1 MNSRESKGKLKIM
14 NASTKTNLVLDLT
27 IFTAFLAIASPKL
40 TGNTI
45 HEWLAVAFG
54 AAIVTHLLFH
64 WRWLV
69 NVTTKFFQNFFNQ
82 SRLNYVVDLL
92 FFLAMT
98 GALLSGLMIS
108 KDVISFLGI
117 QLNVSHSWESLHRL
131 ASDTSVILLGIHFSL
146 HWKWIVTNVGRYVV
160 SPIASLFKVR
170 EQKPV
175 VSMTLQTS
183 KEK

>member
-1 MNSRESKGKLKIM
+1 M

-45 HEWLAVAFG
+45 HEWLGVAFG
-54 AAIVTHLLFH
+54 ATIVTHLLFH
-64 WRWLV
+64 WKWIV

-82 SRLNYVVDLL
+82 SRLNYIVDLL
-92 FFLAMT
+92 FFFAMT
-98 GALLSGLMIS
+98 ATLFSGLMIS
-108 KDVISFLGI
+108 KDVMSFFGI

-131 ASDTSVILLGIHFSL
+131 VSDFSVILLGIHFAL
-146 HWKWIVTNVGRYVV
+146 HWKWIVTNVSRYIV
-160 SPIASLFKVR
+160 SPVASLFKPR

-175 VSMTLQTS
+175 VSMTFQPS

>member
-1 MNSRESKGKLKIM
+1 M

-27 IFTAFLAIASPKL
+27 IFTAFLAVASPRL

-45 HEWLAVAFG
+45 HEWLSVAFG

-64 WRWLV
+64 WKWLV
-69 NVTTKFFQNFFNQ
+69 EVTTKFFKNFFNQ

-98 GALLSGLMIS
+98 LALFSGLMIS
-108 KDVISFLGI
+108 KDVMSFFGI
-117 QLNVSHSWESLHRL
+117 QLDVSRSWKTLHNL
-131 ASDTSVILLGIHFSL
+131 TSDASIILLGIHSAL
-146 HWKWIVTNVGRYVV
+146 HWKWIVANIKRYVF
-160 SPIASLFKVR
+160 SPLAAIFKPR

-175 VSMTLQTS
+175 IALTLQTQ

>member
-1 MNSRESKGKLKIM
+1 M

-27 IFTAFLAIASPKL
+27 IFAAFLAIASPKL

-64 WRWLV
+64 WKWLV

-92 FFLAMT
+92 FFIAMT
-98 GALLSGLMIS
+98 AALFSGLLIS
-108 KDVISFLGI
+108 KDVMSFLGI
-117 QLNVSHSWESLHRL
+117 ELNVSHSWESIHRL
-131 ASDTSVILLGIHFSL
+131 ASDASVILLGIHFAL
-146 HWKWIVTNVGRYVV
+146 HWKWLVTNVSRYIVE
-160 SPIASLFKVR
+160 PVR
-170 EQKPV
+170 RMFQPRV
-175 VSMTLQTS
+175 QRPLTAITVRVQ

>member
-1 MNSRESKGKLKIM
+1 M

-27 IFTAFLAIASPKL
+27 IFSAFLAIASPKL

-54 AAIVTHLLFH
+54 AAIVAHLLFH
-64 WRWLV
+64 WKWLV
-69 NVTTKFFQNFFNQ
+69 NVTTKFFHNLFNQ
-82 SRLNYVVDLL
+82 SRLNFVVDLL
-92 FFLAMT
+92 FFLVMT
-98 GALLSGLMIS
+98 ATLLSGLMIS
-108 KDVISFLGI
+108 KDIMSFLGI

-131 ASDTSVILLGIHFSL
+131 ASDASVVLLGIHFAL
-146 HWKWIVTNVGRYVV
+146 HWKWLVTNIGRYIV
-160 SPIASLFKVR
+160 SPVASIFKPR

-175 VSMTLQTS
+175 ITMTLQTS

>member
-1 MNSRESKGKLKIM
+1 M

-27 IFTAFLAIASPKL
+27 IFSAFLAIASPKL

-54 AAIVTHLLFH
+54 AAIVAHLLFH
-64 WRWLV
+64 WKWLV
-69 NVTTKFFQNFFNQ
+69 NVTTKFLHNLFNQ
-82 SRLNYVVDLL
+82 SRLNFVVDLL
-92 FFLAMT
+92 FFLVMT
-98 GALLSGLMIS
+98 ATLLSGLMIS
-108 KDVISFLGI
+108 KDVMSFLGI

-131 ASDTSVILLGIHFSL
+131 ASDASVVLLGIHFAL
-146 HWKWIVTNVGRYVV
+146 HWKWLVTNIGRYIV
-160 SPIASLFKVR
+160 SPVASIFKPR

-175 VSMTLQTS
+175 ITMTLQTS

>member
-1 MNSRESKGKLKIM
+1 M

-27 IFTAFLAIASPKL
+27 IFAAFLVIASPAL

-45 HEWLAVAFG
+45 HEWLGVAFG

-64 WRWLV
+64 WKWLV
-69 NVTTKFFQNFFNQ
+69 EVTTKFFQNFFSQ
-82 SRLNYVVDLL
+82 SRLNYAVDLL

-98 GALLSGLMIS
+98 AALLSGLMIS
-108 KDVISFLGI
+108 KDVMSFLGI
-117 QLNVSHSWESLHRL
+117 QLDVSRNWKTIHNL
-131 ASDTSVILLGIHFSL
+131 ASDASVILLGIHFAL
-146 HWKWIVTNVGRYVV
+146 HWKWLLANIGCYIV
-160 SPIASLFKVR
+160 SPLASIFKPR

-175 VSMTLQTS
+175 VAMPLQTS

>member
-1 MNSRESKGKLKIM
+1 M

-27 IFTAFLAIASPKL
+27 IFSAFLAIASPKL

-54 AAIVTHLLFH
+54 AAIVAHLLFH
-64 WRWLV
+64 WKWLV
-69 NVTTKFFQNFFNQ
+69 NVTTKFFHNLFNQ
-82 SRLNYVVDLL
+82 SRLNFVVDLL
-92 FFLAMT
+92 FFLVMT
-98 GALLSGLMIS
+98 VTLLSGLMIS
-108 KDVISFLGI
+108 KDVMSFLGI

-131 ASDTSVILLGIHFSL
+131 ASDASVVLLGIHFAL
-146 HWKWIVTNVGRYVV
+146 HWKWLVTNIGRYIV
-160 SPIASLFKVR
+160 SPVASIFKPR

-175 VSMTLQTS
+175 ITMTLQTS

>member
-1 MNSRESKGKLKIM
+1 MNT
-14 NASTKTNLVLDLT
+14 STKTNLVLDLT

-64 WRWLV
+64 WKWLV

-82 SRLNYVVDLL
+82 SRLNYLVDLL
-92 FFLAMT
+92 FFFAMT

-108 KDVISFLGI
+108 KDVMSFLGI
-117 QLNVSHSWESLHRL
+117 QLSVSHSWESLHRL
-131 ASDTSVILLGIHFSL
+131 ASDASVILLGIHFAL

-160 SPIASLFKVR
+160 SPVASLFKVR
-170 EQKPV
+170 GQKPV
-175 VSMTLQTS
+175 VSMSLQTS

>member
-1 MNSRESKGKLKIM
+1 M

-27 IFTAFLAIASPKL
+27 IFSAFLAIASPKL

-54 AAIVTHLLFH
+54 AAIVAHLLFH
-64 WRWLV
+64 WKWLV
-69 NVTTKFFQNFFNQ
+69 NVTTKFLHNLFNQ
-82 SRLNYVVDLL
+82 SRLNFVVDLL
-92 FFLAMT
+92 FFLVMT
-98 GALLSGLMIS
+98 ATLLSGLMIS
-108 KDVISFLGI
+108 KDIMSFLGI

-131 ASDTSVILLGIHFSL
+131 ASDASVVLLGIHFAL
-146 HWKWIVTNVGRYVV
+146 HWKWLVTNIGRYIV
-160 SPIASLFKVR
+160 SPVASIFKPR

-175 VSMTLQTS
+175 ITMTLQTS